1 MLTMAILED
10 NEPVREELIRFLSRP
25 DRRITGFG
33 TAAALLASLPDGVP
47 HIAMLDLGL
56 PDMDGLDVARRLREA
71 HPGMG
76 LIILT
81 ARTHANDRSHGYES
95 GADIFLTKPTNVRE
109 LEAVVQNL
117 SDHVLRSV
125 PVAQTEFEFEL
136 RTKALCLRKQGHD
149 WLDLTPLEAQLLAS
163 LARAPERELST
174 SALIEVF
181 HSNHPGN
188 HVPTKPVDFA
198 LSRDNLAVLIS
209 RLRAK
214 LPDDGA
220 TLIKAIRGHGYRL
233 TAHVHVID

>member
-25 DRRITGFG
+25 DRHITGFG
-33 TAAALLASLPDGVP
+33 TAAALLASLSEEVP

-71 HPGMG
+71 YPGMG

-117 SDHVLRSV
+117 ADHVLRSV
-125 PVAQTEFEFEL
+125 ATDAEFEL
-136 RTKALCLRKQGHD
+136 RPKALCLRKLGHD
-149 WLDLTPLEAQLLAS
+149 WIDLTPLEALLLAS
-163 LARAPERELST
+163 LARARDRELST
-174 SALIEVF
+174 SALMEAI
-181 HSNHPGN
+181 HSNHTGSPA
-188 HVPTKPVDFA
+188 PTKPVDTA

-220 TLIKAIRGHGYRL
+220 SLIKAIRGHGYRL
-233 TAHVHVID
+233 TAHVRVID